1 MVWLFSE
8 SVEETSSNVKMKTR
22 IKSFQSTILTRKEK
36 NAFQDT
42 TDVMAGQIYLST
54 RIRKDFFQIFLG
66 MTVRMEVMK
75 MIVISVTSKST
86 KSLCELELCL
96 NFK

>member
-1 MVWLFSE
+1 MHSKILPMWWQ
-8 SVEETSSNVKMKTR
+8 VK
-22 IKSFQSTILTRKEK
+22 F
-36 NAFQDT
+36 
-42 TDVMAGQIYLST
+42 IYLQGLEK
-54 RIRKDFFQIFLG
+54 IFFKFFLG

>member
-1 MVWLFSE
+1 MLIVVVWLFSE

-54 RIRKDFFQIFLG
+54 RIRKDFFQIFFRHDCQDG
-66 MTVRMEVMK
+66 SDEND
-75 MIVISVTSKST
+75 
-86 KSLCELELCL
+86 C
-96 NFK
+96 NFSNIKVNKKFM